1 MKLNKTLALAAAG
14 SALALTL
21 AFGGMTAFAQT
32 PTPTTPTTPSVS
44 GDAAPGF
51 AGRGNGGW
59 RHGGNHD
66 EYLAA
71 ALDITVEELDAAQ
84 AEARAAM
91 LADAVTEGT
100 ITQEQADLINAREAV
115 ESYLDKE
122 ALETSLE
129 GLDRTAAVAAAQAA
143 YEAAVAEAVAD
154 GVITQAQA
162 DTLLAQ
168 PVGRGFGG
176 GRGGRGGP
184 GGRGMP
190 NGGTTDDAAPVAP
203 TTETS
208 ASGI

>member
-1 MKLNKTLALAAAG
+1 MKLNKTLALGAAG

-44 GDAAPGF
+44 GESTPGF
-51 AGRGNGGW
+51 AGRGGGGW
-59 RHGGNHD
+59 RHGGNSD

-91 LADAVTEGT
+91 LADAVTAGT
-100 ITQEQADLINAREAV
+100 ITQEQADLINARETV
-115 ESYLDKE
+115 QSYLDKE
-122 ALETSLE
+122 ALAASME
-129 GLDRTAAVAAAQAA
+129 GLDREAAIAATQAA
-143 YEAAVAEAVAD
+143 YEAAVAQAVAD
-154 GVITQAQA
+154 GAITQVQA
-162 DTLLAQ
+162 DALLAQ
-168 PVGRGFGG
+168 PIGRGFGG

-184 GGRGMP
+184 GGRGAP
-190 NGGTTDDAAPVAP
+190 NSGTTDDAAPAAP